1 MTDRDGKTTHLPRM
15 RGYIPQWK
23 VRTNLRGGASAEYP
37 DMSGVCDDASGVPPA
52 SGGGYVNGVYYPD
65 KSGVCGTG
73 TLPPTATPPTSGGG
87 YVNGVFYPD
96 KSGTCV

>member
-1 MTDRDGKTTHLPRM
+1 MSDREEKSRHLPDEIH
-15 RGYIPQWK
+15 YVPQMK
-23 VRTNLRGGASAEYP
+23 VRTHLRGGADYP
-37 DMSGVCDDASGVPPA
+37 DMSGVCNDASTTPPT

-73 TLPPTATPPTSGGG
+73 TLPPTTTPPTAGGG

-96 KSGTCV
+96 KSGICV